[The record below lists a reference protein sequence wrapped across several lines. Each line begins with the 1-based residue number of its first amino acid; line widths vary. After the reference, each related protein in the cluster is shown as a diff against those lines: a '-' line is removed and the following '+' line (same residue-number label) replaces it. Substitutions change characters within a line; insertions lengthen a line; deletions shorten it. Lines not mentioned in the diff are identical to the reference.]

1 MNSVELSGDIYQDV
15 FYFFVCDN
23 LSQLSRSNLTERL
36 MVFEFVT
43 IFQKDFFTMI
53 L

>member
-1 MNSVELSGDIYQDV
+1 MNSVELSGDIYKDV
-15 FYFFVCDN
+15 FYF
-23 LSQLSRSNLTERL
+23 TERL